1 MIVEGDMVDAME
13 FFLRRY
19 VLSHAHEVEVGV
31 LVDDVHLQWQCRL
44 EPRLAEGAPT
54 KSL

>member
-1 MIVEGDMVDAME
+1 MVDAME
-13 FFLRRY
+13 IFPERY
-19 VLSHAHEVEVGV
+19 VLSHAHAYEMGV